1 MDPIEI
7 RPKRGRLFGLCLFW
21 AGNLAFT
28 AFLLA
33 APWHQTEWPVIL
45 TCVVGGLLL
54 LPLAIGMF
62 SLLAR
67 CLTRPTL
74 IRLSASG
81 ITDFRI
87 SSTEMPWQGLVWQA
101 YPSADLAQSV
111 LVTPTLPLNSVFWP
125 YRVLLPLYQA
135 FDLPSYPILT
145 LGSGLSGPEL
155 AAAFASFQ
163 TAGPPRVKK
172 IKRWGRKR

>member
-54 LPLAIGMF
+54 LPLAGCTSTSETRNMPVNILTAAPANAQATDMPRVEQTLRPKDVLDVIFHISTSGSDAYRVQSVDQIGLNF
-62 SLLAR
+62 TDASLL
-67 CLTRPTL
+67 
-74 IRLSASG
+74 
-81 ITDFRI
+81 
-87 SSTEMPWQGLVWQA
+87 
-101 YPSADLAQSV
+101 
-111 LVTPTLPLNSVFWP
+111 
-125 YRVLLPLYQA
+125 
-135 FDLPSYPILT
+135 
-145 LGSGLSGPEL
+145 
-155 AAAFASFQ
+155 
-163 TAGPPRVKK
+163 
-172 IKRWGRKR
+172 